1 MKMIRS
7 VNTQTDSSGCDDELR
22 IRRADWVTLRSRP
35 DMKDGGQIIWQDLMT
50 ALGHT
55 STLST
60 KHRAPNN
67 AQTQAFCWLGS
78 ARIHH
83 LAISSANFLSP
94 KHLRELCSMATAA
107 GINTWL
113 LYDIEPCD
121 ERLEALSQL
130 DPYVCD
136 VVEFLETRASSF
148 EEASTSTHAE
158 SLRIPDTHFLEFLE
172 RAVESIQRE
181 PLTQKLQENMTTLFL
196 QGRKQMLRAISEES
210 AIGEMQVALTLHEI
224 TAHTIDVN
232 EVICLVK
239 GAQAGAFL
247 GGWNL
252 KVDIAR
258 WLQRGK
264 ISSLSVTLDKD
275 DWTALSRMQN
285 PCVAAAIAMSILGIS
300 SDDMPSVA
308 IEAVRNHASTISFQG
323 ASISVPPQAQELLQA
338 QLLYRNL
345 VGSSRSPYLVQG
357 PKEATVTPRWAG
369 EVMRIATRETG
380 VAIRGW
386 DASRRSTDESPW
398 TLRSGI
404 SVMRFV
410 S

>member
-1 MKMIRS
+1 MKMIRR
-7 VNTQTDSSGCDDELR
+7 VNTQTDPSGCDGELR
-22 IRRADWVTLRSRP
+22 IRRADWVTLQSRP

-107 GINTWL
+107 GITTWL

-121 ERLEALSQL
+121 ERLAVLSQL

-136 VVEFLETRASSF
+136 VVEFLAARTTSP
-148 EEASTSTHAE
+148 EEASASTHAE
-158 SLRIPDTHFLEFLE
+158 SPRVPDSHFLEFLE
-172 RAVESIQRE
+172 RAIESVQRE
-181 PLTQKLQENMTTLFL
+181 PLKQELQEKMAALFH
-196 QGRKQMLRAISEES
+196 QGREKMLRAIAERT

-224 TAHTIDVN
+224 TGQTIDVD

-252 KVDIAR
+252 KVDITR

-264 ISSLSVTLDKD
+264 ISSLSVALDKD
-275 DWTALSRMQN
+275 DWNALSRMQN
-285 PCVAAAIAMSILGIS
+285 PCVAAAIALSILGVS
-300 SDDMPSVA
+300 SDDMSSVA
-308 IEAVRNHASTISFQG
+308 IEAVRNHASTISFHG
-323 ASISVPPQAQELLQA
+323 ANISVPPQAQELLQA

-345 VGSSRSPYLVQG
+345 VGTSQSPYLVQG
-357 PKEATVTPRWAG
+357 PKEAVVTPRWAG
-369 EVMRIATRETG
+369 EVMRTATRETG

-386 DASRRSTDESPW
+386 DASRRSTDASPW